1 MSFINQLNPVQ
12 QNAAKQ
18 VEGPVMIVAGAG
30 SGKTRVLTYRVA
42 YLLSI
47 GVPAYQLIV
56 LTFTNKAADEMKK
69 RIVSLVGDKCGSA
82 WIGTFH
88 SMFARLL
95 RYESEHIGYGK
106 NFSIYDTDDSLG
118 LIKNIQHELE
128 VSAQS
133 FKPNAIRARISSA
146 KNKLV
151 SPEQFE
157 ISAKDIFEEKTALIF
172 KEYQKRLKQ
181 NNALDFDD
189 LLLKP
194 IELFERH
201 PKILSKYQDRFRFV
215 LVDEYQDTNRAQYK
229 LIKMIAGK
237 YKNICIVG
245 DDAQSIYGF
254 RGADIRN
261 ILEFEKDFPEA
272 KIFRLEQNYRSTQ
285 TILKAADQVIK
296 NNVNRIEKNLW
307 TDNPKGEPISVLS
320 CYSDTDESEKVVA
333 NIKKAIAK
341 YKIDFLNI
349 AILYRTNAQSRS
361 IEDALRRSGIPYL
374 IVGGIE
380 FYKRKEIKDVI
391 AYLRLIVNP
400 KDDISFQRIVNY
412 PTRGIGDVTV
422 NHLKTVAEEYNCSL
436 FEAVNFLTEAK
447 GVSKK
452 SVEKLKHFRNLIQKF
467 IDLKTVLSAS
477 ELSRSLVDDIGILKE
492 FKEEGTVES
501 LARMENVHELLSAI
515 TEFSEKNENSGLEA
529 FLQEVSLVADVDQLD
544 DKHNAVTLMT
554 VHSAKGLEYDIVFII
569 GLEEGLFPIFQ
580 AIQNTNEVEEE
591 RRLFYV
597 AMTRCMRKLYLSYA
611 YSRYRMGELTYPNPS
626 RFIKEIN
633 DELFTYENGAFHK
646 EVVYGKEFEF
656 LDKPVKTKVTSRK
669 WQDRSDKKGVA
680 QHFRNYE
687 SQSQVVED
695 LQVGSMV
702 KHSTFGKGRILQ
714 LSGFGDEA
722 RVVIDFE
729 SVGRKHLMV
738 KYAPLEILLDKK

>member
-1 MSFINQLNPVQ
+1 MSFINQLNSVQ

-47 GVPAYQLIV
+47 GVPPYQFLV

-69 RIVSLVGDKCGSA
+69 RIVSLVGDKSASA

-95 RYESEHIGYGK
+95 RYESEHIGFGK
-106 NFSIYDTDDSLG
+106 NFSIYDTDDSLR
-118 LIKNIQHELE
+118 LIKNIQHDLE
-128 VSAQS
+128 ISAQS

-151 SPEQFE
+151 SPDQFGT
-157 ISAKDIFEEKTALIF
+157 IAKDIFEEKTHLVF

-181 NNALDFDD
+181 NNAMDFDD

-201 PKILSKYQDRFRFV
+201 PKILCKYQDKFRFI

-261 ILEFEKDFPEA
+261 ILDFEKDFPEA
-272 KIFRLEQNYRSTQ
+272 KIFHLEQNYRSTQ
-285 TILKAADQVIK
+285 TILTAADQVIK
-296 NNVNRIEKNLW
+296 NNVNRIEKTLW

-320 CYSDTDESEKVVA
+320 CQSDTDESEKVAA
-333 NIKKAIAK
+333 NIKKAILK

-374 IVGGIE
+374 IIGGIE
-380 FYKRKEIKDVI
+380 FYKRKEIKDII

-400 KDDISFQRIVNY
+400 KDDISFQRILNY
-412 PTRGIGDVTV
+412 PVRGIGDVTV
-422 NHLKTVAEEYNCSL
+422 NHLIAVAEECKCSF
-436 FEAVNFLTEAK
+436 FEAVDFLTDAK
-447 GVSKK
+447 GISKNAI
-452 SVEKLKHFRNLIQKF
+452 EKLKQFRKLIQKF
-467 IDLKTVLSAS
+467 IDLKTVLSVS

-492 FKEEGTVES
+492 FKEEGSVES
-501 LARMENVHELLSAI
+501 LSRMENVHELLSAI
-515 TEFSEKNENSGLEA
+515 TEFSEKNEDGGLEA
-529 FLQEVSLVADVDQLD
+529 FLQEVSLVADVDRLD

-554 VHSAKGLEYDIVFII
+554 VHSAKGLEYDVIFIM

-580 AIQNTNEVEEE
+580 AIQSTNEIEEE

-597 AMTRCMRKLYLSYA
+597 GMTRCMRKLYLSYA

-626 RFIKEIN
+626 RFLKEIN
-633 DELFTYENGAFHK
+633 DGLYIYENGALRKESGFNKELDFFDRPTESQVPIKKHK
-646 EVVYGKEFEF
+646 NYSEKKLVV
-656 LDKPVKTKVTSRK
+656 
-669 WQDRSDKKGVA
+669 
-680 QHFRNYE
+680 QHFRKYE
-687 SQSQVVED
+687 TQSQVAEE
-695 LQVGSMV
+695 LHVGCV
-702 KHSTFGKGRILQ
+702 VRHSTFGNGKILQ
-714 LSGFGDEA
+714 LNGNGDETRA
-722 RVVIDFE
+722 VIDFE
-729 SVGRKHLMV
+729 NAGRKQLML
-738 KYAPLEILLDKK
+738 KYAALEVL

>member
-47 GVPAYQLIV
+47 GVPAYQLLV

-69 RIVSLVGDKCGSA
+69 RIVSLVGDKSGSA

-118 LIKNIQHELE
+118 LIKNIQHDLE
-128 VSAQS
+128 ISSQS
-133 FKPNAIRARISSA
+133 FKPNAVRARISSA

-151 SPEQFE
+151 YPDQFE
-157 ISAKDIFEEKTALIF
+157 ITAKDIFEEKTALIF

-181 NNALDFDD
+181 NNAMDFDD

-201 PKILSKYQDRFRFV
+201 SKILSKYQDRFRFV

-229 LIKMIAGK
+229 LIKMISEK

-261 ILEFEKDFPEA
+261 ILDFEKDFPEA
-272 KIFRLEQNYRSTQ
+272 KIFHLEQNYRSTQ

-296 NNVNRIEKNLW
+296 KNVNRIEKTLW
-307 TDNPKGEPISVLS
+307 TDNPKGELISVLS
-320 CYSDTDESEKVVA
+320 CQSDTDESEMVAA
-333 NIKKAIAK
+333 NIKKAILK
-341 YKIDFLNI
+341 NKIDFQNI

-361 IEDALRRSGIPYL
+361 IEDALRRAGIPYL
-374 IVGGIE
+374 IIGGIE

-391 AYLRLIVNP
+391 AYLRLIVNQ

-412 PTRGIGDVTV
+412 PARGIGEVTV
-422 NHLKTVAEEYNCSL
+422 NHLKAVAEECKCS
-436 FEAVNFLTEAK
+436 FIDAIVFITESK
-447 GVSKK
+447 GFSKNAI
-452 SVEKLKHFRNLIQKF
+452 EKLKHFRNLVQKF
-467 IDLKTVLSAS
+467 IELKSVLSAS
-477 ELSRSLVDDIGILKE
+477 ELSRSLVDDIGLLKE
-492 FKEEGTVES
+492 FKQEGTVES
-501 LARMENVHELLSAI
+501 LSRMENVHELLSAI
-515 TEFSEKNENSGLEA
+515 TEFSEKNENGGLEA
-529 FLQEVSLVADVDQLD
+529 FLQEVSLVADVDRLD

-554 VHSAKGLEYDIVFII
+554 VHSAKGLEYEVVFIM

-580 AIQNTNEVEEE
+580 AIQNQNEVEEE

-597 AMTRCMRKLYLSYA
+597 GMTRCMRKLYLSYA

-626 RFIKEIN
+626 RFMKEIK
-633 DELFTYENGAFHK
+633 DDLFIYENGALRKDSGFSK
-646 EVVYGKEFEF
+646 ELDFFDRPIKQQAHFKKPKDYSEKKVV
-656 LDKPVKTKVTSRK
+656 T
-669 WQDRSDKKGVA
+669 

-687 SQSQVVED
+687 AQSQAAEE
-695 LQVGSMV
+695 LHVGSIV
-702 KHSTFGKGRILQ
+702 RHSTFGKGRILQ
-714 LSGFGDEA
+714 LNGNGDETRA
-722 RVVIDFE
+722 VIDFE
-729 SVGRKHLMV
+729 KAGRKQLML
-738 KYAPLEILLDKK
+738 KYAALEIL

>member
-1 MSFINQLNPVQ
+1 MSFINQLNSVQ

-47 GVPAYQLIV
+47 GVPPYQFLV

-69 RIVSLVGDKCGSA
+69 RIVSLVGDKSASA

-95 RYESEHIGYGK
+95 RYESEHIGFGK
-106 NFSIYDTDDSLG
+106 NFSIYDTDDSLR
-118 LIKNIQHELE
+118 LIKNIQHDLE
-128 VSAQS
+128 ISTQS

-151 SPEQFE
+151 SPDQFGT
-157 ISAKDIFEEKTALIF
+157 IAKDIFEEKTHLVF

-181 NNALDFDD
+181 NNAMDFDD

-201 PKILSKYQDRFRFV
+201 PKILCKYQDKFRFI

-261 ILEFEKDFPEA
+261 ILDFEKDFPEA
-272 KIFRLEQNYRSTQ
+272 KIFHLEQNYRSTQ
-285 TILKAADQVIK
+285 TILTAADQVIK
-296 NNVNRIEKNLW
+296 NNVNRIEKTLW

-320 CYSDTDESEKVVA
+320 CQSDTDESEKVAA
-333 NIKKAIAK
+333 NIKKAILK

-374 IVGGIE
+374 IIGGIE
-380 FYKRKEIKDVI
+380 FYKRKEIKDII

-400 KDDISFQRIVNY
+400 KDDISFQRILNY
-412 PTRGIGDVTV
+412 PVRGIGDVTV
-422 NHLKTVAEEYNCSL
+422 NHLIAVAEECKCSF
-436 FEAVNFLTEAK
+436 FEAVDFLTDAK
-447 GVSKK
+447 GVSKNAI
-452 SVEKLKHFRNLIQKF
+452 EKLKQFRKLIQKF

-477 ELSRSLVDDIGILKE
+477 ELSRSLVDDIGILKA

-501 LARMENVHELLSAI
+501 LSRMENVHELLSAI
-515 TEFSEKNENSGLEA
+515 TEFSEKNEDGGLEA
-529 FLQEVSLVADVDQLD
+529 FLQEVSLVADVDRLD

-554 VHSAKGLEYDIVFII
+554 VHSAKGLEYDVIFIM

-580 AIQNTNEVEEE
+580 AIQSTNEIEEE

-597 AMTRCMRKLYLSYA
+597 GMTRCMRKLYLSYA
-611 YSRYRMGELTYPNPS
+611 YSRYRMGELTYLNPS
-626 RFIKEIN
+626 RFLKEIN
-633 DELFTYENGAFHK
+633 DGLYIYENGALRK
-646 EVVYGKEFEF
+646 ESGFNKELDFFDRPTESQVPIKKPKNYSEKKLVV
-656 LDKPVKTKVTSRK
+656 
-669 WQDRSDKKGVA
+669 
-680 QHFRNYE
+680 QHFRKYE
-687 SQSQVVED
+687 TQSQVAEE
-695 LQVGSMV
+695 LHVGCV
-702 KHSTFGKGRILQ
+702 VRHSTFGNGKILQ
-714 LSGFGDEA
+714 LNGNGDETRA
-722 RVVIDFE
+722 VIDFE
-729 SVGRKHLMV
+729 NVGRKQLML
-738 KYAPLEILLDKK
+738 KYAALEVL

>member
-1 MSFINQLNPVQ
+1 MSFINQLNSVQ

-47 GVPAYQLIV
+47 GVPPYQLLV

-69 RIVSLVGDKCGSA
+69 RIVSLVGDKSGSA

-118 LIKNIQHELE
+118 LIKNIQHDLE
-128 VSAQS
+128 ISAQA

-151 SPEQFE
+151 SPDQFE
-157 ISAKDIFEEKTALIF
+157 ILAKDIFEEKTALIF

-181 NNALDFDD
+181 NNAMDFDD

-201 PKILSKYQDRFRFV
+201 SKILSKYQDRFKFV

-229 LIKMIAGK
+229 LIKMVAGK

-261 ILEFEKDFPEA
+261 ILDFEKDFPEA
-272 KIFRLEQNYRSTQ
+272 KIFHLEQNYRSTQ
-285 TILKAADQVIK
+285 TILTAADQVIK
-296 NNVNRIEKNLW
+296 NNVNRIEKTLW

-320 CYSDTDESEKVVA
+320 CQSDTDESEKVAA
-333 NIKKAIAK
+333 NIKKAILK

-374 IVGGIE
+374 IIGGIE
-380 FYKRKEIKDVI
+380 FYKRKEIKDII

-412 PTRGIGDVTV
+412 PARGIGDVTV
-422 NHLKTVAEEYNCSL
+422 NHLKAVAEECKCSF
-436 FEAVNFLTEAK
+436 FEAVDFSTEAK
-447 GVSKK
+447 GISKNTI
-452 SVEKLKHFRNLIQKF
+452 EKLKQFRKLIQKF
-467 IDLKTVLSAS
+467 IGLKTILSAS

-492 FKEEGTVES
+492 FKEEGTVETLS
-501 LARMENVHELLSAI
+501 RMENVHELLSAI
-515 TEFSEKNENSGLEA
+515 TEFSEKNINGGLEA
-529 FLQEVSLVADVDQLD
+529 FLQEVSLVADVDRLD
-544 DKHNAVTLMT
+544 DKRNAVTLMT
-554 VHSAKGLEYDIVFII
+554 VHSAKGLEYDVVFIM

-580 AIQNTNEVEEE
+580 AIQSTNEVEEE

-597 AMTRCMRKLYLSYA
+597 GMTRCMRKLYLSYA

-626 RFIKEIN
+626 RFMKEIK
-633 DELFTYENGAFHK
+633 DDLYIYENGPLRK
-646 EVVYGKEFEF
+646 ESGFNKELDFFDRPTKSQVPFKRPKNYSEKKIVV
-656 LDKPVKTKVTSRK
+656 
-669 WQDRSDKKGVA
+669 

-687 SQSQVVED
+687 SQSQVAEE
-695 LQVGSMV
+695 LHVGSV
-702 KHSTFGKGRILQ
+702 VRHSTFGKGRILQ
-714 LSGFGDEA
+714 LNGNGDETRA
-722 RVVIDFE
+722 VIDFE
-729 SVGRKHLMV
+729 NAGRKQLML
-738 KYAPLEILLDKK
+738 KYAALEVL

>member
-47 GVPAYQLIV
+47 GVPAYQLLV
-56 LTFTNKAADEMKK
+56 LTFTNKAAEEMKK
-69 RIVSLVGDKCGSA
+69 RIVSLVGDKSGSA

-118 LIKNIQHELE
+118 LIKNIQHDLE
-128 VSAQS
+128 ISAQS

-151 SPEQFE
+151 SPDQFE
-157 ISAKDIFEEKTALIF
+157 IIAKDIFEEKTALIF

-181 NNALDFDD
+181 NNAMDFDD

-201 PKILSKYQDRFRFV
+201 SKILSKYQDRFRFI

-229 LIKMIAGK
+229 LIKMISEK

-261 ILEFEKDFPEA
+261 ILDFEKDFPEA

-285 TILKAADQVIK
+285 TILTAADQVIRH
-296 NNVNRIEKNLW
+296 NVNRIEKTLW
-307 TDNPKGEPISVLS
+307 TDNPKGEPISLLS
-320 CYSDTDESEKVVA
+320 CQSDTDEGEKVAA
-333 NIKKAIAK
+333 NIKKVILK
-341 YKIDFLNI
+341 YKIDFQNI
-349 AILYRTNAQSRS
+349 ALLYRTNAQSRS

-374 IVGGIE
+374 IIGGIE

-400 KDDISFQRIVNY
+400 KDDISFQRVVNY
-412 PTRGIGDVTV
+412 PARGIGEVTV
-422 NHLKTVAEEYNCSL
+422 NHLKVVAEECKCSFFDAVEFLSEASGISKNAIEKIKL
-436 FEAVNFLTEAK
+436 FRK
-447 GVSKK
+447 
-452 SVEKLKHFRNLIQKF
+452 LIQKF
-467 IDLKTVLSAS
+467 IHLKTVLSAS
-477 ELSRSLVDDIGILKE
+477 ELSRTVVDDIGILKE
-492 FKEEGTVES
+492 FKEEGTVETLS
-501 LARMENVHELLSAI
+501 RMENVHELLSAI
-515 TEFSEKNENSGLEA
+515 TEFSEKNENGGLEA

-554 VHSAKGLEYDIVFII
+554 VHSAKGLEYDVVFIL
-569 GLEEGLFPIFQ
+569 GLEEGLFPIYQ
-580 AIQNTNEVEEE
+580 AIQNQNEVEEE

-597 AMTRCMRKLYLSYA
+597 GMTRSMRKLYLSYA

-626 RFIKEIN
+626 RFVKEIN
-633 DELFTYENGAFHK
+633 EDLCIYENGSFRKESGFSKEPNFFDRPIKSQVAFKKPKDHSEK
-646 EVVYGKEFEF
+646 KVV
-656 LDKPVKTKVTSRK
+656 T
-669 WQDRSDKKGVA
+669 

-687 SQSQVVED
+687 SQSQVAED
-695 LQVGSMV
+695 LHVGSV
-702 KHSTFGKGRILQ
+702 VRHSTFGKGRVLQ
-714 LSGFGDEA
+714 LNGNGNDTRA
-722 RVVIDFE
+722 VIDFE
-729 SVGRKHLMV
+729 NAGRKQLML
-738 KYAPLEILLDKK
+738 KYAALEIL

>member
-1 MSFINQLNPVQ
+1 MSFINQLNSTQ

-18 VEGPVMIVAGAG
+18 VDGPVMIVAGAG

-47 GVPAYQLIV
+47 GVPAYQLLV

-69 RIVSLVGDKCGSA
+69 RIVSLVGDKSESA

-95 RYESEHIGYGK
+95 RYEGELIGYGK

-128 VSAQS
+128 ISVQS
-133 FKPNAIRARISSA
+133 FKPNVIRARISSA
-146 KNKLV
+146 KNKLIT
-151 SPEQFE
+151 PDQFE
-157 ISAKDIFEEKTALIF
+157 VLAKDIFEEKAALIY

-181 NNALDFDD
+181 NNAMDFDD

-201 PKILSKYQDRFRFV
+201 PKILSKYQERFRFI

-229 LIKMIAGK
+229 LIKMLAAK
-237 YKNICIVG
+237 YKNICVVG
-245 DDAQSIYGF
+245 DDAQSIYAF

-261 ILEFEKDFPEA
+261 ILDFQKDFPEA
-272 KIFRLEQNYRSTQ
+272 QIFRLEQNYRSTQ
-285 TILKAADQVIK
+285 NILTAADQVIK
-296 NNVNRIEKNLW
+296 NNVNRIEKKLW

-320 CYSDTDESEKVVA
+320 CQSETDESEKVAA
-333 NIKKAIAK
+333 NIKKAILK
-341 YKIDFLNI
+341 YKLDFLNI

-361 IEDALRRSGIPYL
+361 IEDALRRNGIPYV
-374 IVGGIE
+374 IIGGIE

-412 PTRGIGDVTV
+412 PARGIGEVTV
-422 NHLKTVAEEYNCSL
+422 NHLKAVAEECKCSF
-436 FEAVNFLTEAK
+436 FEAIDFLSEAK
-447 GVSKK
+447 GISKNTI
-452 SVEKLKHFRNLIQKF
+452 EKLKQFQKFIQKF
-467 IDLKTVLSAS
+467 IGLKTILSAS
-477 ELSRSLVDDIGILKE
+477 ELSRSLVDEIGILKE
-492 FKEEGTVES
+492 FKEEGTVEALS
-501 LARMENVHELLSAI
+501 RMENVHELLSAI
-515 TEFSEKNENSGLEA
+515 TEFSEKNENGGLEA

-554 VHSAKGLEYDIVFII
+554 VHSAKGLEYDVVFIV

-580 AIQNTNEVEEE
+580 AIQSSNEIEEE

-597 AMTRCMRKLYLSYA
+597 GMTRCKRKLYLSYA

-626 RFIKEIN
+626 RFIKEITN
-633 DELFTYENGAFHK
+633 DLYIYENGVRRPTEKKSGFNKEEDLFKRSATLQTNLKKAKNYNEKK
-646 EVVYGKEFEF
+646 EVV
-656 LDKPVKTKVTSRK
+656 
-669 WQDRSDKKGVA
+669 

-687 SQSQVVED
+687 SQSQVVEE
-695 LQVGSMV
+695 LHIGSLV
-702 KHSTFGKGRILQ
+702 RHSTFGKGRILQ
-714 LSGFGDEA
+714 LYGKGDDA
-722 RVVIDFE
+722 RAVIDFE
-729 SVGRKHLMV
+729 NIGRKLLML
-738 KYAPLEILLDKK
+738 KYASLEVL

>member
-1 MSFINQLNPVQ
+1 MSFINQLNSVQ

-47 GVPAYQLIV
+47 GVPPYQFLV

-69 RIVSLVGDKCGSA
+69 RIVSLVGDKSASA

-95 RYESEHIGYGK
+95 RYESEHIGFGK
-106 NFSIYDTDDSLG
+106 NFSIYDTDDSLR
-118 LIKNIQHELE
+118 LIKNIQHDLE
-128 VSAQS
+128 ISAQS

-151 SPEQFE
+151 SPDQFGT
-157 ISAKDIFEEKTALIF
+157 IAKDIFEEKTHLVF

-181 NNALDFDD
+181 NNAMDFDD

-201 PKILSKYQDRFRFV
+201 PKILCKYQDKFRFI

-261 ILEFEKDFPEA
+261 ILDFEKDFPEA
-272 KIFRLEQNYRSTQ
+272 KIFHLEQNYRSTQ
-285 TILKAADQVIK
+285 TILTAADQVIK
-296 NNVNRIEKNLW
+296 NNVNRIEKTLW

-320 CYSDTDESEKVVA
+320 CQSDTDESEKVAA
-333 NIKKAIAK
+333 NIKKAILK

-361 IEDALRRSGIPYL
+361 IEDALRRSRIPYL
-374 IVGGIE
+374 IIGGIE
-380 FYKRKEIKDVI
+380 FYKRKEIKDII

-400 KDDISFQRIVNY
+400 KDDISFQRILNY
-412 PTRGIGDVTV
+412 PVRGIGDVTV
-422 NHLKTVAEEYNCSL
+422 NHLIAVAEECKCSF
-436 FEAVNFLTEAK
+436 FEAVDFLTDAK
-447 GVSKK
+447 GISKNAI
-452 SVEKLKHFRNLIQKF
+452 EKLKQFRKLIQKF

-477 ELSRSLVDDIGILKE
+477 ELSRSLVDDIGILKA

-501 LARMENVHELLSAI
+501 LSRMENVHELLSAI
-515 TEFSEKNENSGLEA
+515 TEFSEKNEDGGLEA
-529 FLQEVSLVADVDQLD
+529 FLQEVSLVADVDRLD

-554 VHSAKGLEYDIVFII
+554 VHSAKGLEYDVVFIM

-580 AIQNTNEVEEE
+580 AIQSTNEIEEE

-597 AMTRCMRKLYLSYA
+597 GMTRCMRKLYLSYA

-626 RFIKEIN
+626 RFLKEIN
-633 DELFTYENGAFHK
+633 DGLYIYENGALRK
-646 EVVYGKEFEF
+646 ESGFNKELDFFDRPTESQVPIKKPKNYSEKKLVV
-656 LDKPVKTKVTSRK
+656 
-669 WQDRSDKKGVA
+669 
-680 QHFRNYE
+680 QHFRKYE
-687 SQSQVVED
+687 TQSQVAEE
-695 LQVGSMV
+695 LHVGCV
-702 KHSTFGKGRILQ
+702 VRHSTFGNGKILQ
-714 LSGFGDEA
+714 LNGNGDETRA
-722 RVVIDFE
+722 VIDFE
-729 SVGRKHLMV
+729 NAGRKQLML
-738 KYAPLEILLDKK
+738 KYAALEVL

>member
-47 GVPAYQLIV
+47 GVPAYQLLV

-69 RIVSLVGDKCGSA
+69 RIVSLVGDKSGSA

-118 LIKNIQHELE
+118 LIKNIQHDLE
-128 VSAQS
+128 ISSQS
-133 FKPNAIRARISSA
+133 FKPNAVRARISSA

-151 SPEQFE
+151 SPDQFE
-157 ISAKDIFEEKTALIF
+157 LTAKDIFEEKAALIF

-181 NNALDFDD
+181 NNAMDFDD

-201 PKILSKYQDRFRFV
+201 SKILSKYQDRFRFV

-229 LIKMIAGK
+229 LIKMISEK

-261 ILEFEKDFPEA
+261 ILDFEKDFPEA
-272 KIFRLEQNYRSTQ
+272 KIFHLEQNYRSTQ

-296 NNVNRIEKNLW
+296 NNVNRIEKTLW

-320 CYSDTDESEKVVA
+320 CQSDTDESENVAA
-333 NIKKAIAK
+333 NIKKAILK
-341 YKIDFLNI
+341 NKIDFQNI

-374 IVGGIE
+374 IIGGIE

-412 PTRGIGDVTV
+412 PARGIGEVTI
-422 NHLKTVAEEYNCSL
+422 NHLKAVADECKCSF
-436 FEAVNFLTEAK
+436 FEAVEFITEAK
-447 GVSKK
+447 GISKNAI
-452 SVEKLKHFRNLIQKF
+452 EKLKQFRKLIQKF

-501 LARMENVHELLSAI
+501 LSRMENVHELLSAI
-515 TEFSEKNENSGLEA
+515 TEFSEKNENGGLEA
-529 FLQEVSLVADVDQLD
+529 FLQEVSLVADVDRLD

-554 VHSAKGLEYDIVFII
+554 VHSAKGLEYEVVFIM
-569 GLEEGLFPIFQ
+569 GLEEGLFPIYQ
-580 AIQNTNEVEEE
+580 AIQNQNEVEEE

-597 AMTRCMRKLYLSYA
+597 GMTRCMRKLYLSYA
-611 YSRYRMGELTYPNPS
+611 YSRYRMGELTYPSPS
-626 RFIKEIN
+626 RFMKEIK
-633 DELFTYENGAFHK
+633 DDLFKYENGALRK
-646 EVVYGKEFEF
+646 ESGFSKELDFFDRPIKRQVPFKKPKDYSEKKVV
-656 LDKPVKTKVTSRK
+656 T
-669 WQDRSDKKGVA
+669 

-687 SQSQVVED
+687 MQSQVAEE
-695 LQVGSMV
+695 LHVGSV
-702 KHSTFGKGRILQ
+702 VRHSTFGKGRILQ
-714 LSGFGDEA
+714 LNGNGDETRA
-722 RVVIDFE
+722 VIDFDNA
-729 SVGRKHLMV
+729 GRKQLML
-738 KYAPLEILLDKK
+738 KYAALEIL

>member
-47 GVPAYQLIV
+47 GVPAYQLLV

-69 RIVSLVGDKCGSA
+69 RIVSLVGDKSGSA

-95 RYESEHIGYGK
+95 RYECEHIGYGK

-118 LIKNIQHELE
+118 LIKNIQHDLE
-128 VSAQS
+128 ISSQS
-133 FKPNAIRARISSA
+133 FKPNAVRARISSA

-151 SPEQFE
+151 SPDQFE
-157 ISAKDIFEEKTALIF
+157 IIAKDIFEEKTALIF

-181 NNALDFDD
+181 NNAMDFDD

-201 PKILSKYQDRFRFV
+201 SKILSKYQDRFRFV

-261 ILEFEKDFPEA
+261 ILDFEKDFPEA

-285 TILKAADQVIK
+285 TILTAADQVIK
-296 NNVNRIEKNLW
+296 NNVNRIEKTLW

-320 CYSDTDESEKVVA
+320 CQSDTDESETVA
-333 NIKKAIAK
+333 ASIKKAILK

-361 IEDALRRSGIPYL
+361 IEDALRRSGIPYV
-374 IVGGIE
+374 IIGGIE

-412 PTRGIGDVTV
+412 PARGIGEVTI
-422 NHLKTVAEEYNCSL
+422 NHLKDVAEECRCSF
-436 FEAVNFLTEAK
+436 FEAVDFVTEAK
-447 GVSKK
+447 GISKNAI
-452 SVEKLKHFRNLIQKF
+452 EKLKLFRKLIQKF
-467 IDLKTVLSAS
+467 IDLKTSLSAS
-477 ELSRSLVDDIGILKE
+477 ELSRSLVDEIGILKE
-492 FKEEGTVES
+492 FKEEGTIES
-501 LARMENVHELLSAI
+501 LSRMENVHELLSAI
-515 TEFSEKNENSGLEA
+515 TEFSENNENGGLEA
-529 FLQEVSLVADVDQLD
+529 FLQEVSLVADVDRLD

-554 VHSAKGLEYDIVFII
+554 VHSAKGLEYEVVFIM

-580 AIQNTNEVEEE
+580 AIQNQNEVEEE

-597 AMTRCMRKLYLSYA
+597 GMTRCRRKLYLSYA

-626 RFIKEIN
+626 RFIKEIK
-633 DELFTYENGAFHK
+633 DDLYIYENGALRKDSGFSK
-646 EVVYGKEFEF
+646 E
-656 LDKPVKTKVTSRK
+656 LDFFDSPIKRQIPFKKSKDYNEKTIVT
-669 WQDRSDKKGVA
+669 

-687 SQSQVVED
+687 SQSQVAEE
-695 LQVGSMV
+695 LHVGSV
-702 KHSTFGKGRILQ
+702 VIHSTFGKGRVLQ
-714 LSGFGDEA
+714 LNGNGEDTRA
-722 RVVIDFE
+722 VIDFE
-729 SVGRKHLMV
+729 NVGRKQLML
-738 KYAPLEILLDKK
+738 KYATLEIL

>member
-1 MSFINQLNPVQ
+1 MSFINQLNSVQ

-47 GVPAYQLIV
+47 GVPPYQFLV

-69 RIVSLVGDKCGSA
+69 RIVSLVGDKSASA

-95 RYESEHIGYGK
+95 RYESEHIGFGK
-106 NFSIYDTDDSLG
+106 NFSIYDTDDSLR
-118 LIKNIQHELE
+118 LIKNIQHDLE
-128 VSAQS
+128 ISAQS

-151 SPEQFE
+151 SPDQFGT
-157 ISAKDIFEEKTALIF
+157 IAKDIFEEKTHLVF

-181 NNALDFDD
+181 NNAMDFDD

-201 PKILSKYQDRFRFV
+201 PKILCKYQDKFRFI

-261 ILEFEKDFPEA
+261 ILDFEKDFPEA
-272 KIFRLEQNYRSTQ
+272 KIFHLEQNYRSTQ
-285 TILKAADQVIK
+285 TILTAADQVIK
-296 NNVNRIEKNLW
+296 NNVNRIEKTLW

-320 CYSDTDESEKVVA
+320 CQSDTDESEKVAA
-333 NIKKAIAK
+333 NIKKAILK

-374 IVGGIE
+374 IIGGIE
-380 FYKRKEIKDVI
+380 FYKRKEIKDII

-400 KDDISFQRIVNY
+400 KDDISFQRILNY
-412 PTRGIGDVTV
+412 PVRGIGDVTV
-422 NHLKTVAEEYNCSL
+422 NHLIAVAEECKCSF
-436 FEAVNFLTEAK
+436 FEAVDFLTDAK
-447 GVSKK
+447 GISKNAI
-452 SVEKLKHFRNLIQKF
+452 EKLKQFRKLIQKF

-477 ELSRSLVDDIGILKE
+477 ELSRSLVDDIGILKA

-501 LARMENVHELLSAI
+501 LSRMENVHELLSAI
-515 TEFSEKNENSGLEA
+515 TEFSEKNEDGGLEA
-529 FLQEVSLVADVDQLD
+529 FLQEVSLVADVDRLD

-554 VHSAKGLEYDIVFII
+554 VHSAKGLEYDVVFIM

-580 AIQNTNEVEEE
+580 AIQSTNEIEEE

-597 AMTRCMRKLYLSYA
+597 GMTRCMRKLYLSYA
-611 YSRYRMGELTYPNPS
+611 YSRYRMGELTYPNSS
-626 RFIKEIN
+626 RFLKEIN
-633 DELFTYENGAFHK
+633 DGLYIYENGALRKESGFNKELDFFDRPTESQVPIKKHK
-646 EVVYGKEFEF
+646 NYSEKKLVV
-656 LDKPVKTKVTSRK
+656 
-669 WQDRSDKKGVA
+669 
-680 QHFRNYE
+680 QHFRKYE
-687 SQSQVVED
+687 TQSQVAEE
-695 LQVGSMV
+695 LHVGCV
-702 KHSTFGKGRILQ
+702 VRHSTFGNGKILQ
-714 LSGFGDEA
+714 LNGNGDETRA
-722 RVVIDFE
+722 VIDFE
-729 SVGRKHLMV
+729 NAGRKQLML
-738 KYAPLEILLDKK
+738 KYAALEVL